1 VKEFRCWRY
10 KCDYCGKNGHGKHAM
25 REHEKGCTMNPS
37 RICRFHKVVTGEEF
51 CVVPTIAEMLDLLK
65 AHQGDSDHGLK
76 ALRELV
82 DNCPTCILAA
92 LRQSGLCSY
101 HGKGE
106 DYCPPLIGTEE
117 FDYEK
122 EHASVWADVNQ
133 AKAEANAHD
142 RRKAKEFSALH
153 RVDGG

>member
-1 VKEFRCWRY
+1 
-10 KCDYCGKNGHGKHAM
+10 
-25 REHEKGCTMNPS
+25 
-37 RICRFHKVVTGEEF
+37 
-51 CVVPTIAEMLDLLK
+51 MLDLLK

-101 HGKGE
+101 HGEGE

-122 EHASVWADVNQ
+122 EHASVWAERIDPAQ
-133 AKAEANAHD
+133 
-142 RRKAKEFSALH
+142 EFFPCEPSQSGSQRA
-153 RVDGG
+153 RSTES